1 VAKILKAANLNFA
14 VLGKEEPCNGD
25 TARRLGNEYLYQAM
39 AGAAVEVFQGYDIK
53 KVVTNCPHCFNTIR
67 NEFPQFG
74 GNYEVVHASQLVA
87 DLIREGRLKLRN
99 GAAASIVFHDS
110 CYLGRYNE
118 VYDAPRE
125 ILKALPGVILREASR
140 SRNKGMCCG
149 AGGGRMWIEEDP
161 SQRVNSLR
169 VEQLL
174 ETKPDVIASACP
186 YCMTMLSDG
195 VKEKQLEEK
204 VRTRDVL
211 ELVADA
217 VA

>member
-1 VAKILKAANLNFA
+1 
-14 VLGKEEPCNGD
+14 
-25 TARRLGNEYLYQAM
+25 
-39 AGAAVEVFQGYDIK
+39 
-53 KVVTNCPHCFNTIR
+53 
-67 NEFPQFG
+67 
-74 GNYEVVHASQLVA
+74 
-87 DLIREGRLKLRN
+87 
-99 GAAASIVFHDS
+99 
-110 CYLGRYNE
+110 
-118 VYDAPRE
+118 
-125 ILKALPGVILREASR
+125 
-140 SRNKGMCCG
+140 
-149 AGGGRMWIEEDP
+149 MWIEEDP